1 MCVQYVYSKLC
12 ELHILLCVYSLVYLF
27 GFFEPALH
35 VCTLT
40 HCVYNY
46 TFFLVSLAY
55 QLSLLSVPIISS
67 LHLSFLSPSL
77 PPSFSPS
84 PSLPPSPSLSLSLS
98 LPLSFSQ
105 EVLRLIK
112 EDKEAEASQLLRSDK
127 ELLHEACESG
137 SVEAVNLLLDRGV
150 TVSEWNKVSNYTY
163 TQ

>member
-12 ELHILLCVYSLVYLF
+12 ELHIFAVCLQSCLFVWLLWASATCIQLRILSRVTGISVVSS
-27 GFFEPALH
+27 
-35 VCTLT
+35 VCT
-40 HCVYNY
+40 NY
-46 TFFLVSLAY
+46 FFPPSFR
-55 QLSLLSVPIISS
+55 
-67 LHLSFLSPSL
+67 HLSFLSPSL

-150 TVSEWNKVSNYTY
+150 TVSEWNKVSNYTC

>member
-27 GFFEPALH
+27 GFFEPLLH
-35 VCTLT
+35 
-40 HCVYNY
+40 VYNY
-46 TFFLVSLAY
+46 AFFLVSLAY
-55 QLSLLSVPIISS
+55 QLSLLFVPIISS
-67 LHLSFLSPSL
+67 LPLSVIFHSFLPPFL
-77 PPSFSPS
+77 PPFLP
-84 PSLPPSPSLSLSLS
+84 LPPSPSLSLSLS

-150 TVSEWNKVSNYTY
+150 TVSEWNKVSNYTC